1 MITRYL
7 NKNDKNQLED
17 LIKEIEEYID
27 YSEFWIPITDISR
40 KHFFDEKWTNFF
52 GAFENEKL
60 IAAFGIFFNENE
72 YGESQAKLGITQYRC
87 AELGRAMVHP
97 KYRNKGLMKE
107 LGKELIECAHKK
119 NIAYLIATAHPKNY
133 ASKKS
138 LERLG
143 FIKKDKIV
151 KNGNYRRNIYIYDVK
166 ENYVQNRNQR
176 LGTMARFEYII
187 KSCKN
192 EHKFLFIN
200 TMVLILF
207 CVFAGLCEYF
217 SHTKIDVTILIAIIG
232 FIGVITQM
240 YSAKNV
246 SSAGYDL
253 ELQNSFI
260 NNSGFNELFLYCWNK
275 YIGGKYKNYKNIK
288 DIEDYQT
295 VLFGYFTFFESVYL
309 MYKKGVIKM
318 SLLDDLFGRRFFV
331 VVNCKEVQELDLKK
345 NRDYYENIF
354 KLYKV
359 WKQYRLAHN
368 KTKLTTEL
376 NNNKEFTELDK

>member
-1 MITRYL
+1 
-7 NKNDKNQLED
+7 
-17 LIKEIEEYID
+17 
-27 YSEFWIPITDISR
+27 
-40 KHFFDEKWTNFF
+40 
-52 GAFENEKL
+52 
-60 IAAFGIFFNENE
+60 
-72 YGESQAKLGITQYRC
+72 
-87 AELGRAMVHP
+87 MVHP

-107 LGKELIECAHKK
+107 LGTELIECAYEK

-138 LERLG
+138 LEGLG

-166 ENYVQNRNQR
+166 ENYVQNCNQR

-187 KSCKN
+187 KSCIN
-192 EHKFLFIN
+192 EHKFLLIN

-207 CVFAGLCEYF
+207 CVFVGLCEYF

-275 YIGGKYKNYKNIK
+275 YIGVKYKNYKNIK

-331 VVNCKEVQELDLKK
+331 VVNCKEVQELDLKT

-368 KTKLTTEL
+368 KTKLITEL
-376 NNNKEFTELDK
+376 KSNKEFTELDK